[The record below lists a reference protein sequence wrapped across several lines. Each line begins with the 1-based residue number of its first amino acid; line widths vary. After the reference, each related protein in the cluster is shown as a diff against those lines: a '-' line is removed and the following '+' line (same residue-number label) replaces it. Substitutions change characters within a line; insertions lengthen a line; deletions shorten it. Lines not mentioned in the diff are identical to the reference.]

1 MDFERFKA
9 VKIIMQRAQVNNC
22 PISAV
27 KTTIYK
33 DTATDKHVF
42 VNEFKNNAE
51 YMVASFSVRISC
63 FDEQIKL
70 VGTIKDYKYNDVF
83 AAPGEEFGQN
93 RLIASPDDSIN
104 SFAVEI
110 THIEFENDYFWDESI
125 KKIDNHKA
133 EETIAVEM
141 APEIPVEEAPAIE
154 ESTVQSAVSPAE
166 ENSVREETAAINE
179 NTARV
184 TSVAQENTAAQEK
197 TKEEQKKPKE
207 KKPMPGIIKTVIVFG
222 IIAVLLVVSYIAFCK
237 YNQYSDYNRGAAYM
251 ASGEYDYA
259 ITVYTRLGNYE
270 DSPALLLEAKKAYA
284 ASLYDAGEYEDAIS
298 MYQEL
303 GNCDEL
309 ILACYNGWVLSMEKA
324 GQYTEALQLAQNSGL
339 PIDETIINEIK
350 YQLGKQSF
358 ENQSYEEAIGFFTE
372 VKDYEDS
379 EKLIQDVSYAYGRQ
393 MMDAGNYEKTIEL
406 FETIRSYKDVPQLL
420 LQVQYLQGVRYKES
434 KSYESAIKYFTEA
447 GEYEDSAEQ
456 IKECYFMQ
464 AQDYKKQGQY
474 EKAMEYFKL
483 AGDYEGTEGE
493 YNNALYMYLLEAM
506 KSEVTLETV
515 ELLEELPRD
524 YEDSAAIIRTLK
536 RYVDHV
542 GEYEWT
548 TSNDK
553 DINEKGGFED
563 HIFVKLTFADGEAN
577 MTVDGNV
584 VDLKNFKYDS
594 GTNSNTYTMLNT
606 TTITRTFNGKVH
618 TYKKIIEE

>member
-33 DTATDKHVF
+33 DTTTDKHVF

-51 YMVASFSVRISC
+51 YVVVSFSVRISC

-93 RLIASPDDSIN
+93 KLIASPDESIN

-110 THIEFENDYFWDESI
+110 THIEFEDDYFWDESI
-125 KKIDNHKA
+125 RKIDNHKA

-154 ESTVQSAVSPAE
+154 ESPVQNEVLAVRENTVQNEAAVVSRDAVQE
-166 ENSVREETAAINE
+166 EV
-179 NTARV
+179 
-184 TSVAQENTAAQEK
+184 SVAK
-197 TKEEQKKPKE
+197 EQKKQKE
-207 KKPMPGIIKTVIVFG
+207 KKPMPGFVKTLIVFG
-222 IIAVLLVVSYIAFCK
+222 IIAVLLMISYIAFCK

-284 ASLYDAGEYEDAIS
+284 ASLYDAGEYQNAIAI
-298 MYQEL
+298 YREL
-303 GNCDEL
+303 GNCDEQ

-324 GQYTEALQLAQNSGL
+324 GQYTEALQLAQESGL

-358 ENQSYEEAIGFFTE
+358 DNQSYEEAIGYFTE
-372 VKDYEDS
+372 VSDYEDS
-379 EKLIQDVSYAYGRQ
+379 KKLIQDVTYAYGRQ

-406 FETIRSYKDVPQLL
+406 FETISSFKDVPQLL
-420 LQVQYLQGVRYKES
+420 LKVQYLQGVRYKDS
-434 KSYESAIKYFTEA
+434 KSYEAAIQYFTEA
-447 GEYEDSAEQ
+447 GDYEDSAAQ
-456 IKECYFMQ
+456 MKECYFMQ

-483 AGDYEGTEGE
+483 ADDYEGTQEE
-493 YNNALYMYLLEAM
+493 YYNALYLHLLEAM
-506 KSEVTLETV
+506 KTEVTLETV

-563 HIFVKLTFADGEAN
+563 HIFVKLTFTDGEAH
-577 MTVDGNV
+577 MTVDGND
-584 VDLKNFKYDS
+584 VDLKDFKYDS

>member
-33 DTATDKHVF
+33 DTTTDKHVF

-51 YMVASFSVRISC
+51 YAVVSFSVRISC
-63 FDEQIKL
+63 FDEQVKL

-83 AAPGEEFGQN
+83 AAPGEEYGQN
-93 RLIASPDDSIN
+93 KLIASPDESIN

-110 THIEFENDYFWDESI
+110 THIEFEDDYFWDESI
-125 KKIDNHKA
+125 RKIDNHKA

-141 APEIPVEEAPAIE
+141 APEIPVEEAPVIE
-154 ESTVQSAVSPAE
+154 ESPVQNDAAV
-166 ENSVREETAAINE
+166 VREHDTQNAAPVISD
-179 NTARV
+179 NTAQNAA
-184 TSVAQENTAAQEK
+184 SVVSGNVVPEEVPAA
-197 TKEEQKKPKE
+197 KKRKE
-207 KKPMPGIIKTVIVFG
+207 KKPVPGIVKTVIVIG
-222 IIAVLLVVSYIAFCK
+222 IIAVLLMISYIAFSM

-251 ASGEYDYA
+251 ANGEYDYA

-284 ASLYDAGEYEDAIS
+284 ASLYNEGEYQNAIGI
-298 MYQEL
+298 YREL
-303 GNCDEL
+303 GNCDEQ

-324 GQYTEALQLAQNSGL
+324 GQYTEALQLAQESGL

-358 ENQSYEEAIGFFTE
+358 DSQSYEEAIGYFTE
-372 VKDYEDS
+372 VSGYEDS
-379 EKLIQDVSYAYGRQ
+379 KKMIQDVTYAYGRQ
-393 MMDAGNYEKTIEL
+393 MMDAGNYEKAIEL
-406 FETIRSYKDVPQLL
+406 FETIRSYKDVPELL
-420 LQVQYLQGVRYKES
+420 LKVWYLQGIRYKDS
-434 KSYESAIKYFTEA
+434 KSYEAAIQYFTEA
-447 GEYEDSAEQ
+447 GEYEDSAVQ

-464 AQDYKKQGQY
+464 AQDYKKQEQY

-483 AGDYEGTEGE
+483 AGDYEGTQEE
-493 YNNALYMYLLEAM
+493 YNSALYLYLLEAM
-506 KSEVTLETV
+506 KSEVTIETV

-524 YEDSAAIIRTLK
+524 YEDSASIIRTLK
-536 RYVDHV
+536 RYVEHV

-563 HIFVKLTFADGEAN
+563 HIFVKLTFADGEAH
-577 MTVDGNV
+577 MTVDGND
-584 VDLKNFKYDS
+584 VDLKDFKYDS

>member
-1 MDFERFKA
+1 MPGF
-9 VKIIMQRAQVNNC
+9 
-22 PISAV
+22 V
-27 KTTIYK
+27 KT
-33 DTATDKHVF
+33 
-42 VNEFKNNAE
+42 
-51 YMVASFSVRISC
+51 
-63 FDEQIKL
+63 L
-70 VGTIKDYKYNDVF
+70 
-83 AAPGEEFGQN
+83 
-93 RLIASPDDSIN
+93 
-104 SFAVEI
+104 
-110 THIEFENDYFWDESI
+110 
-125 KKIDNHKA
+125 
-133 EETIAVEM
+133 
-141 APEIPVEEAPAIE
+141 
-154 ESTVQSAVSPAE
+154 
-166 ENSVREETAAINE
+166 
-179 NTARV
+179 
-184 TSVAQENTAAQEK
+184 
-197 TKEEQKKPKE
+197 
-207 KKPMPGIIKTVIVFG
+207 IVFG
-222 IIAVLLVVSYIAFCK
+222 IIAVLLMISYIAFCK

-284 ASLYDAGEYEDAIS
+284 ASLYDAGEYQNAIEI
-298 MYQEL
+298 YREL
-303 GNCDEL
+303 GNCDEQ

-324 GQYTEALQLAQNSGL
+324 GQYTEALQLAQESGL

-358 ENQSYEEAIGFFTE
+358 DNQSYEEAIGYFTE
-372 VKDYEDS
+372 VSDYEDS
-379 EKLIQDVSYAYGRQ
+379 KKLIQDVTYAYGRQ

-406 FETIRSYKDVPQLL
+406 FETISSFKDVPQLL
-420 LQVQYLQGVRYKES
+420 LKVQYLQGVRYKDS
-434 KSYESAIKYFTEA
+434 KSYEAAIQYFTEA
-447 GEYEDSAEQ
+447 GDYEDSAAQ
-456 IKECYFMQ
+456 MKECYFMQ

-483 AGDYEGTEGE
+483 ADDYEGTQEE
-493 YNNALYMYLLEAM
+493 YYNALYLHLLEAM
-506 KSEVTLETV
+506 KTEVTLETV

-563 HIFVKLTFADGEAN
+563 HIFVKLTFTDGEAH
-577 MTVDGNV
+577 MTVDGND
-584 VDLKNFKYDS
+584 VDLKDFKYDS

>member
-33 DTATDKHVF
+33 DTTTDKHVF

-51 YMVASFSVRISC
+51 YTVVSFSVRISC

-83 AAPGEEFGQN
+83 AASGEEFGQN

-133 EETIAVEM
+133 DETIAVEL
-141 APEIPVEEAPAIE
+141 APEIPVEEAPVIE
-154 ESTVQSAVSPAE
+154 ESIAGESSLTAG
-166 ENSVREETAAINE
+166 ENSVQKAESAVKESSAAEETIVQQN
-179 NTARV
+179 V
-184 TSVAQENTAAQEK
+184 SAQEK
-197 TKEEQKKPKE
+197 TAEEQKKKKE
-207 KKPMPGIIKTVIVFG
+207 KKPMPGVIKTVIVFG
-222 IIAVLLVVSYIAFCK
+222 VIAVLILVSYLAFCK

-251 ASGEYDYA
+251 AKGQYDYA

-270 DSPALLLEAKKAYA
+270 DSPVLLLEAKKAYA
-284 ASLYDAGEYEDAIS
+284 ASLYDAGEYENAIRL
-298 MYQEL
+298 YQEL
-303 GNCDEL
+303 GNCDEQ
-309 ILACYNGWVLSMEKA
+309 ILACYNGWVLSMEKS
-324 GQYTEALQLAQNSGL
+324 GQYTQALQLAQNSGL

-358 ENQSYEEAIGFFTE
+358 DNQSYEEAIGYFTE
-372 VKDYEDS
+372 IKNYEDS

-393 MMDAGNYEKTIEL
+393 MMESGNYEKTIEL
-406 FETIRSYKDVPQLL
+406 FETISSYKDVPKLL
-420 LQVQYLQGVRYKES
+420 SEVHYLLGKRYKDS
-434 KSYESAIKYFTEA
+434 KSYEAAIKCFLEA

-483 AGDYEGTEGE
+483 ADDYEGTQDE
-493 YNNALYMYLLEAM
+493 YNSTLYLHLLEAM

-515 ELLEELPRD
+515 ALLEELPRD
-524 YEDSAAIIRTLK
+524 YEDTAAIIRTLK

-563 HIFVKLTFADGEAN
+563 HIFVKLTYADGEAH
-577 MTVDGNV
+577 MTIDGNE

-606 TTITRTFNGKVH
+606 TTITRTFNGKIH

>member
-33 DTATDKHVF
+33 DTTTDKHVF

-51 YMVASFSVRISC
+51 YVVVSFSVRISC

-93 RLIASPDDSIN
+93 KLIASPDESIN

-110 THIEFENDYFWDESI
+110 THIEFEDDYFWDESI
-125 KKIDNHKA
+125 RKIDNHKA

-154 ESTVQSAVSPAE
+154 ESPVQNEVLAVRENTVQNEAAVVNRDAVQE
-166 ENSVREETAAINE
+166 EV
-179 NTARV
+179 
-184 TSVAQENTAAQEK
+184 SVAK
-197 TKEEQKKPKE
+197 EQKKQKE
-207 KKPMPGIIKTVIVFG
+207 KKPMPGFVKTLIVFG
-222 IIAVLLVVSYIAFCK
+222 IIAVLLMISYIAFCK

-284 ASLYDAGEYEDAIS
+284 ASLYDAGEYQNAIAI
-298 MYQEL
+298 YREL
-303 GNCDEL
+303 GNCDEQ

-324 GQYTEALQLAQNSGL
+324 GQYTEALQLAQESGL

-358 ENQSYEEAIGFFTE
+358 DNQSYEEAIGYFTE
-372 VKDYEDS
+372 VSDYEDS
-379 EKLIQDVSYAYGRQ
+379 KKLIQDVTYAYGRQ

-406 FETIRSYKDVPQLL
+406 FETISSFKDVPQLL
-420 LQVQYLQGVRYKES
+420 LKVQYLQGVRYKDS
-434 KSYESAIKYFTEA
+434 KSYEAAIQYFTEA
-447 GEYEDSAEQ
+447 GDYEDSAAQ
-456 IKECYFMQ
+456 MKECYFMQ

-483 AGDYEGTEGE
+483 ADDYEGTQEE
-493 YNNALYMYLLEAM
+493 YYNALYLHLLEAM
-506 KSEVTLETV
+506 KTEVTLETV

-563 HIFVKLTFADGEAN
+563 HIFVKLTFTDGEAH
-577 MTVDGNV
+577 MTVDGND
-584 VDLKNFKYDS
+584 VDLKDFKYDS

>member
-33 DTATDKHVF
+33 DTTTDKHVF

-51 YMVASFSVRISC
+51 YVVVSFSVRISC

-83 AAPGEEFGQN
+83 ATPGEEFGQN
-93 RLIASPDDSIN
+93 KLIASPDESIN

-110 THIEFENDYFWDESI
+110 THIEFEDDYFWDESI
-125 KKIDNHKA
+125 RKIDNHKA

-154 ESTVQSAVSPAE
+154 ESPVQNEVLAVRENTVQNEAAVVSRDAVQE
-166 ENSVREETAAINE
+166 EV
-179 NTARV
+179 
-184 TSVAQENTAAQEK
+184 SVAK
-197 TKEEQKKPKE
+197 EQKKQKE
-207 KKPMPGIIKTVIVFG
+207 KKPMPGFVKTLIVFG
-222 IIAVLLVVSYIAFCK
+222 IIAVLLMISYIAFCK

-284 ASLYDAGEYEDAIS
+284 ASLYDAGEYQNAIAI
-298 MYQEL
+298 YREL
-303 GNCDEL
+303 GNCDEQ

-324 GQYTEALQLAQNSGL
+324 GQYTEALQLAQESGL

-358 ENQSYEEAIGFFTE
+358 DNQSYEEAIGYFTE
-372 VKDYEDS
+372 VSDYEDS
-379 EKLIQDVSYAYGRQ
+379 KKLIQDVTYAYGRQ

-406 FETIRSYKDVPQLL
+406 IETISSFKDVPQLL
-420 LQVQYLQGVRYKES
+420 LKVQYLQGVRYKDS
-434 KSYESAIKYFTEA
+434 KSYEAAIQYFTEA
-447 GEYEDSAEQ
+447 GDYEDSAAQ
-456 IKECYFMQ
+456 MKECYFMQ

-483 AGDYEGTEGE
+483 ADDYEGTQEE
-493 YNNALYMYLLEAM
+493 YYNALYLHLLEAM
-506 KSEVTLETV
+506 KTEVTLETV

-563 HIFVKLTFADGEAN
+563 HIFVKLTFTDGEAH
-577 MTVDGNV
+577 MTVDGND
-584 VDLKNFKYDS
+584 VDLKDFKYDS

>member
-33 DTATDKHVF
+33 DTTTDKHVF

-51 YMVASFSVRISC
+51 YVVVSFSVRISC

-93 RLIASPDDSIN
+93 KLIASPDESIN

-110 THIEFENDYFWDESI
+110 THIEFEDDYFWDESI
-125 KKIDNHKA
+125 RKIDNHKA

-154 ESTVQSAVSPAE
+154 ESPVQNEVLAVRENTVQNEAAVVSRDAVQE
-166 ENSVREETAAINE
+166 EV
-179 NTARV
+179 
-184 TSVAQENTAAQEK
+184 SVAK
-197 TKEEQKKPKE
+197 EQKKQKE
-207 KKPMPGIIKTVIVFG
+207 KKPMPGFVKTLIVFG
-222 IIAVLLVVSYIAFCK
+222 IIAVLLMISYIAFCK

-284 ASLYDAGEYEDAIS
+284 ASLYDAGEYQNAIAI
-298 MYQEL
+298 YREL
-303 GNCDEL
+303 GNCDEQ

-324 GQYTEALQLAQNSGL
+324 GQYTEALQLAQESGL
-339 PIDETIINEIK
+339 PIDETIINETK

-358 ENQSYEEAIGFFTE
+358 DNQSYEEAIGYFTE
-372 VKDYEDS
+372 VSDYEDS
-379 EKLIQDVSYAYGRQ
+379 KKLIQDVTYAYGRQ

-406 FETIRSYKDVPQLL
+406 FETISSFKDVPQLL
-420 LQVQYLQGVRYKES
+420 LKVQYLQGVRYKDS
-434 KSYESAIKYFTEA
+434 KSYEAAIQYFTEA
-447 GEYEDSAEQ
+447 GDYEDSAAQ
-456 IKECYFMQ
+456 MKECYFMQ

-483 AGDYEGTEGE
+483 ADDYEGTQEE
-493 YNNALYMYLLEAM
+493 YYNALYLHLLEAM
-506 KSEVTLETV
+506 KTEVTLETV

-563 HIFVKLTFADGEAN
+563 HIFVKLTFTDGEAH
-577 MTVDGNV
+577 MTVDGND
-584 VDLKNFKYDS
+584 VDLKDFKYDS